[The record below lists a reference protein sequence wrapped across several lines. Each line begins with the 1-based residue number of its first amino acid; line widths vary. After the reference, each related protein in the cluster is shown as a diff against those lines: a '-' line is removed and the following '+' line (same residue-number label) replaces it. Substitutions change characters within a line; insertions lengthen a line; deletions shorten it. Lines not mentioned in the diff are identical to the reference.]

1 MRVAT
6 YTRISTD
13 EDRQPFSLGAQ
24 AERLQSYARSQ
35 DGWRIVARFTDQ
47 ASGATLDRPGLR
59 QALSEASAGVY
70 ELLLVYRVDRLSRNV
85 RQLAEI
91 AEDLDRSGVA
101 LRSATEPFDTSTAAG
116 KMMLQMLAVFAE
128 FERTT
133 IVERITAGMERAAAE
148 GRWIVGSTPFG
159 YLRDRDKKQI
169 VPDPARVDIVR
180 RIFRMYA
187 EERMGAEA
195 IAQVLNVEGHRSKNG
210 VPFARPNVLWI
221 LRNPTYVGKVAFRGK
236 IHPGRHE
243 AIVDAQTYE
252 AVQAILVERGESQ
265 ALKRGHPSDY
275 LLSGVLRC
283 GRCRRAYVGTAA
295 HGRRNRYRYYV
306 CSTRYRYGTTECD
319 GERLPME
326 ALEDAVVEQMAD
338 VFEDTTLVGGAL
350 TLSRAEE
357 AEASEESARRLASIK
372 QELGRARRSL
382 DRYFGAFEQGIMSA
396 ADCRER
402 VDRLR
407 DQIEALE
414 AEDRAIT
421 EGRPE
426 SLSAAPAADDVA
438 EWARDLRLV
447 FDNATPQQKKALIR
461 LLVKELRVMSRK
473 DIRPTYKIPALVR
486 APEGQVVPTGFE
498 PVSPPFEVEPV
509 DRVTCSGKRNGGVH
523 LRIRFQSVPVVAPRF
538 SMSCEIDTGSPAAP
552 RLHPPLRRISAP
564 LHANPLSPD

>member
-1 MRVAT
+1 VRVAT

-24 AERLQSYARSQ
+24 AERLEAYARSQ
-35 DGWRIVARFTDQ
+35 DGWRIVRRFTDQ

-70 ELLLVYRVDRLSRNV
+70 ELLLVHRVDRLSRNV

-91 AEDLDRSGVA
+91 AENLDRSGVA

-133 IVERITAGMERAAAE
+133 IVERITAGMERAASE

-159 YLRDRDKKQI
+159 YLRDRDNKQI
-169 VPDPARVDIVR
+169 VPDPARIAIVQ

-195 IAQVLNVEGHRSKNG
+195 IAQVLNAEGHRSKNG

-221 LRNPTYVGKVAFRGK
+221 LRNPVYVGKVAFRGK
-236 IHPGRHE
+236 VHSGRHE
-243 AIVDAQTYE
+243 TIIDERTFE
-252 AVQAILVERGESQ
+252 AVQAILAERGESQ

-283 GRCRRAYVGTAA
+283 GRCWKAYVGTAA
-295 HGRRNRYRYYV
+295 HGRRNRYRYYI
-306 CSTRYRYGTTECD
+306 CSTRYRYGTGVCD
-319 GERLPME
+319 GDRLPME
-326 ALEDAVVEQMAD
+326 ALEDAVVEQMAE
-338 VFEDTTLVGGAL
+338 VFGDTALVGEAL
-350 TLSRAEE
+350 AVSKAEE
-357 AEASEESARRLASIK
+357 AGASEESARRLASI
-372 QELGRARRSL
+372 QQQLAGARRSL

-396 ADCRER
+396 ADCQQR

-407 DQIEALE
+407 DRIEALE
-414 AEDRAIT
+414 T
-421 EGRPE
+421 EQRVIAGGGLE
-426 SLSAAPAADDVA
+426 SLSAAPTADDVA
-438 EWARDLRLV
+438 EWARDLRLQ
-447 FDNATPQQKKALIR
+447 FESATPQQKKALIR
-461 LLVKELRVMSRK
+461 LLVREIRVMSRK
-473 DIRPTYKIPALVR
+473 EIRPTYKIPALVR

-498 PVSPPFEVEPV
+498 PMSPP
-509 DRVTCSGKRNGGVH
+509 
-523 LRIRFQSVPVVAPRF
+523 
-538 SMSCEIDTGSPAAP
+538 
-552 RLHPPLRRISAP
+552 
-564 LHANPLSPD
+564 